1 MTLNT
6 SDLRWELFYNN
17 KQVAKVAQYENSGI
31 FPLGK
36 NQWSLMFDCYGG
48 LEKAVVRSLK
58 FTRVNDQKHWPGLI
72 LRERYFLFGLLIK
85 GMQLENAE
93 NVRQF

>member
-1 MTLNT
+1 MCDDRQTPPININFVFDEANMMFRGISGTSFMTLNT
-6 SDLRWELFYNN
+6 SDLKWELFYNN
-17 KQVAKVAQYENSGI
+17 KQVAKVAQYDNSGI

-58 FTRVNDQKHWPGLI
+58 FTRVNDQKH
-72 LRERYFLFGLLIK
+72 
-85 GMQLENAE
+85 
-93 NVRQF
+93 